1 MTFFVFKIN
10 CSSNF
15 NITCTLTNPPSII
28 QGYVTP
34 ISPTDIDNNP
44 NSLQDGQFLIPSNF
58 YNTQYFLSLS
68 ELTCNLSA
76 YIIPVFLQSLKINWQ
91 PNTTYT
97 FQINENF
104 VYDTFGQGSPAQT
117 ITYTTNFA
125 PSILASDPQSG
136 DTATLNNDNITL
148 DFKRQVFATQG
159 SFYLFQVGPTTPT
172 LIRQYHVDVEI
183 RYSHGQI
190 ILDTRNILQSGTT
203 YYLLADP
210 NCLIDYDGF
219 NWDGLISPT
228 SFRFT
233 TSGEPAFKDLIATE
247 SSQFTV
253 SALGGYL
260 KQTTA
265 SLIARFSIIKPTPF
279 GFISSQGNAS
289 LSSYSSLTA
298 ISWNKI
304 LHFSIPRTYQSNT
317 STFVFTT
324 GNESPVIDDP
334 ELSATYTITL
344 VTTNGGFNCSL
355 TGDSTYTTSSTWTYT
370 GTGTYINQSVLSSI
384 KYLPTV
390 NTSDTKTVN
399 YTIQKVS
406 GGSNTWTKSG
416 SFSINWTSL
425 GTFGSVYVFT
435 SYGYSYN
442 QTWSPN
448 LEEYQYGKM
457 DLLIIGG
464 GGAGAW
470 GEFIYG
476 GAGSGGGAGQVL
488 YPTNIAITN
497 QSYTANV
504 GTGGVANS
512 GTPFAY
518 QVQPSGTSTTFSTYT
533 AVGGGGGAGPAG
545 TGGNSGNGFSG
556 GNGYTSGANG
566 GGGGGGGATTGG
578 ANGISSG
585 SGGSGGSGY
594 TSSISGSSIIYAVG
608 GGGGATTGGSGTGNN
623 AGHSNTPGS
632 GGGGGSSQ
640 GNGLSNGMPGIV
652 IIKTHN

>member
-1 MTFFVFKIN
+1 MNSLSQLNTASAVLVSYTDLRASKVTFDRLTPTN
-10 CSSNF
+10 QSSSF
-15 NITCTLTNPPSII
+15 TKGGTSTVVAGINITSIVNPSIESVYFQVDVSATTGATVTWATLPSGYTVTNIGTGVYRISNI
-28 QGYVTP
+28 QTAADWTV
-34 ISPTDIDNNP
+34 IKNAVIHSPTNYNQTFAYTCYIGYESTKTVSWTTTVQITQRA
-44 NSLQDGQFLIPSNF
+44 SLTSHFTEYANG
-58 YNTQYFLSLS
+58 
-68 ELTCNLSA
+68 
-76 YIIPVFLQSLKINWQ
+76 
-91 PNTTYT
+91 
-97 FQINENF
+97 
-104 VYDTFGQGSPAQT
+104 G
-117 ITYTTNFA
+117 
-125 PSILASDPQSG
+125 
-136 DTATLNNDNITL
+136 
-148 DFKRQVFATQG
+148 
-159 SFYLFQVGPTTPT
+159 YLFGIT
-172 LIRQYHVDVEI
+172 
-183 RYSHGQI
+183 G
-190 ILDTRNILQSGTT
+190 
-203 YYLLADP
+203 
-210 NCLIDYDGF
+210 
-219 NWDGLISPT
+219 
-228 SFRFT
+228 
-233 TSGEPAFKDLIATE
+233 IATE
-247 SSQFTV
+247 SSRFTV

-279 GFISSQGNAS
+279 GFIARQGNAS

-390 NTSDTKTVN
+390 DTSNTKTVN

-435 SYGYSYN
+435 SYGYSYD

-448 LEEYQYGKM
+448 LEEYLYGKM
-457 DLLIIGG
+457 DLLIIGA

-470 GEFIYG
+470 GEFTYG

-504 GTGGVANS
+504 GTGGFANG
-512 GTPFAY
+512 GTPFTY

-533 AVGGGGGAGPAG
+533 AIGGGGGAGPAG
-545 TGGNSGNGFSG
+545 RGGNSGNGFSG

-566 GGGGGGGATTGG
+566 GGGGGGGALGG
-578 ANGISSG
+578 GQNGINSG
-585 SGGSGGSGY
+585 SGGAGGSGY

-608 GGGGATTGGSGTGNN
+608 GGGGATTGGTGTGTN
-623 AGHSNTPGS
+623 AGHSSTPGS
-632 GGGGGSSQ
+632 GGGGGSCQ
-640 GNGLSNGMPGIV
+640 GVGLSNGMPGIV